1 MKTDEEIFREFC
13 ETIYKGTV
21 DPLEYIVLRDS
32 VEFQSFLAQYRM
44 RELMEA
50 VVDSVQPLMDAI
62 KRVGKE
68 VVEILRRTLGNIE
81 FERYFITEVRNPR
94 KKKRGTKRRKRQGRL

>member
-21 DPLEYIVLRDS
+21 DPLEYIALRDS
-32 VEFQSFLAQYRM
+32 VEFQSFLASYRL

-62 KRVGKE
+62 KRVGTE
-68 VVEILRRTLGNIE
+68 VTKMLCRALGDIE
-81 FERYFITEVRNPR
+81 FQRYFVTEVRNPR

>member
-1 MKTDEEIFREFC
+1 MKTDEKIFREYC
-13 ETIYKGTV
+13 ETIHKGMI
-21 DPLEYIVLRDS
+21 DPLEYIVLRDTID
-32 VEFQSFLAQYRM
+32 FQSFIAQYRL

-68 VVEILRRTLGNIE
+68 VVEVLRRAFGNIE
-81 FERYFITEVRNPR
+81 FERYFVTEVRNPR
-94 KKKRGTKRRKRQGRL
+94 KKPRGTKRRKRQGRL

>member
-1 MKTDEEIFREFC
+1 VKTDEEVFKEFC
-13 ETIYKGTV
+13 ETIYKGMI
-21 DPLEYIVLRDS
+21 DPLEYIAFRDS
-32 VEFQSFLAQYRM
+32 VEFQSFLAQYRL

-62 KRVGKE
+62 KRVGTE
-68 VVEILRRTLGNIE
+68 VVEVFRRTLGNIE
-81 FERYFITEVRNPR
+81 FERYFVTEVQNPR

>member
-1 MKTDEEIFREFC
+1 MKTDEEVFQEFC

-32 VEFQSFLAQYRM
+32 VEFQSFLASYRL

-50 VVDSVQPLMDAI
+50 VVESMQPLMDAI
-62 KRVGKE
+62 KRVGRE
-68 VVEILRRTLGNIE
+68 VVEVFCRALGNIE
-81 FERYFITEVRNPR
+81 FERYFVTEVRNPR
-94 KKKRGTKRRKRQGRL
+94 KKKRGTKRKKRQGRL

>member
-1 MKTDEEIFREFC
+1 MKTDEEVFREYC
-13 ETIYKGTV
+13 ETIHKGMI
-21 DPLEYIVLRDS
+21 DPLEYIAFRDS
-32 VEFQSFLAQYRM
+32 VEFQSFLAQYRL

-62 KRVGKE
+62 KRVGTE
-68 VVEILRRTLGNIE
+68 VTKMLCRTLGNIE
-81 FERYFITEVRNPR
+81 FERYFVTEIRNPR